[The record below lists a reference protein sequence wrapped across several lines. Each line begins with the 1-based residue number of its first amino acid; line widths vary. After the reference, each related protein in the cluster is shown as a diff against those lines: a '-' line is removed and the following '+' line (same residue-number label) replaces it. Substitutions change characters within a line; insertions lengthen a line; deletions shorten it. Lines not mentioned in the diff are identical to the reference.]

1 MGSMIRRR
9 AAGIGLAAIVVAACA
24 IALIAHLVGYGR

>member
-9 AAGIGLAAIVVAACA
+9 AAGIGLAVIVVAACA

>member
-9 AAGIGLAAIVVAACA
+9 TAGIGLAAIVVAACA